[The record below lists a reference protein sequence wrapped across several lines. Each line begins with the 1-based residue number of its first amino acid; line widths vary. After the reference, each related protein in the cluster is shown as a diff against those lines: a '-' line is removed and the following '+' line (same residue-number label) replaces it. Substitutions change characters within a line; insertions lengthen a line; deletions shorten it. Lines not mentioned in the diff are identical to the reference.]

1 MQCGYTA
8 SAAELGKTPSVAVET
23 FNPYIFIAIEES
35 ERQVAECHVG
45 NAKEAG
51 VFQNDSASISQKEGS
66 VEKKDGRFRQ
76 IPCTQEEIC
85 GKGQGDHIGAMEMA
99 RLAEKFNWGALP

>member
-1 MQCGYTA
+1 MQYGYAA
-8 SAAELGKTPSVAVET
+8 SAAGRGKTPSVVVET
-23 FNPYIFIAIEES
+23 FNPYILIAREDS
-35 ERQVAECHVG
+35 ERQAAECHVG

-51 VFQNDSASISQKEGS
+51 VFQNDSASISQKKGS

-85 GKGQGDHIGAMEMA
+85 GKGQGDHIGA
-99 RLAEKFNWGALP
+99 